1 MKSDEVPAVD
11 IDISDPSDDKGNGPV
26 EGSHKVVVSNSQV
39 AHKPD
44 FVDRT
49 AKKGIY
55 INGSSYK
62 NGKIFE
68 FIFLPPLR
76 IGCSTKEEYKV
87 QNLSPIA

>member
-1 MKSDEVPAVD
+1 MRSDEVPAVD
-11 IDISDPSDDKGNGPV
+11 IDISDPSDDEGDRPV

-49 AKKGIY
+49 AKKRIY

-62 NGKIFE
+62 NGKIE
-68 FIFLPPLR
+68 KI
-76 IGCSTKEEYKV
+76 S
-87 QNLSPIA
+87 SPSCIPIQPETICKIPMITHYD